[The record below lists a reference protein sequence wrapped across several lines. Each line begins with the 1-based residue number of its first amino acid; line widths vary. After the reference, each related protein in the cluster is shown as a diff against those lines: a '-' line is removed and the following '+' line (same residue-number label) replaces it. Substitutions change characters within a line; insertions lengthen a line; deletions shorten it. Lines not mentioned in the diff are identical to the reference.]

1 MSQGLSVDL
10 REQKLNKIEL
20 ASKLYVLGE
29 TIRTPFDAG
38 VGGGVGGEKRGKREG
53 GMREWRAS
61 RCSYFANRKA
71 NSAPKKGLAL
81 RLVANLWC
89 IKFRSKNFS

>member
-29 TIRTPFDAG
+29 TIRTPFEA
-38 VGGGVGGEKRGKREG
+38 GGGEGRKSGESVKEG
-53 GMREWRAS
+53 
-61 RCSYFANRKA
+61 
-71 NSAPKKGLAL
+71 
-81 RLVANLWC
+81 
-89 IKFRSKNFS
+89 

>member
-38 VGGGVGGEKRGKREG
+38 VGGGGEG
-53 GMREWRAS
+53 GKSGES
-61 RCSYFANRKA
+61 VKEE
-71 NSAPKKGLAL
+71 
-81 RLVANLWC
+81 
-89 IKFRSKNFS
+89 

>member
-38 VGGGVGGEKRGKREG
+38 VGGGEG
-53 GMREWRAS
+53 GKSGES
-61 RCSYFANRKA
+61 VKEE
-71 NSAPKKGLAL
+71 
-81 RLVANLWC
+81 
-89 IKFRSKNFS
+89 

>member
-38 VGGGVGGEKRGKREG
+38 VGGGGGVKRGKREG

-61 RCSYFANRKA
+61 KCSYFANRKA

>member
-29 TIRTPFDAG
+29 IIRTPFDAG
-38 VGGGVGGEKRGKREG
+38 GGGGGEKRGKREG

-89 IKFRSKNFS
+89 IQFRSKNFS

>member
-38 VGGGVGGEKRGKREG
+38 GGGEGGEKREG
-53 GMREWRAS
+53 GMRQWRAS

-71 NSAPKKGLAL
+71 NSAPQK
-81 RLVANLWC
+81 
-89 IKFRSKNFS
+89 RSSAASRRQFVVY

>member
-38 VGGGVGGEKRGKREG
+38 GGGGGEKRRKREG

-61 RCSYFANRKA
+61 GCSYFANRKA
-71 NSAPKKGLAL
+71 NSAPQK
-81 RLVANLWC
+81 
-89 IKFRSKNFS
+89 RSSAASRRQFVVY

>member
-29 TIRTPFDAG
+29 TIRTLFEA
-38 VGGGVGGEKRGKREG
+38 GGGEGGEKRGKREG

-61 RCSYFANRKA
+61 RCSYFQ
-71 NSAPKKGLAL
+71 LIF
-81 RLVANLWC
+81 VYW
-89 IKFRSKNFS
+89 

>member
-20 ASKLYVLGE
+20 ASKLYILGE

-38 VGGGVGGEKRGKREG
+38 GGGGGGERRGKREG

-61 RCSYFANRKA
+61 RCSYFQ
-71 NSAPKKGLAL
+71 LIF
-81 RLVANLWC
+81 VYW
-89 IKFRSKNFS
+89 